1 MPELTILPIPA
12 AVLFD
17 LDGTLID
24 SVETRIAAWLDALE
38 QAGLPTTHER
48 LAPLIGLD
56 GRRLAREIAAIAG
69 RPIEDARAKE
79 IDRRAGERYEDLNRE
94 PRPLP
99 GVGRL
104 IEVLEDRDITWA
116 IATSSRKEQVGP
128 QSRRSAFRESRK
140 SSTQATSRTLSPSP
154 TSCSLPRNN

>member
-79 IDRRAGERYEDLNRE
+79 IDRRAGERYEDLNR
-94 PRPLP
+94 
-99 GVGRL
+99 
-104 IEVLEDRDITWA
+104 
-116 IATSSRKEQVGP
+116 
-128 QSRRSAFRESRK
+128 
-140 SSTQATSRTLSPSP
+140 
-154 TSCSLPRNN
+154 